1 MKNMFKR
8 RDRRSEEDSS
18 FEPFNTSDSQPV
30 DDYDTDKHFRN
41 KKKKITAAIIGAV
54 VVLFL
59 IGLAVW
65 QFAIKPNLASETT
78 ATETTVLSPES
89 SETTE
94 KTGTT
99 VPETSET
106 TVVVTPFDAII
117 NDMRQNGGGELGV
130 HYVIGD
136 DVDPKLDKSTTGD
149 GALNPDGI
157 RTPEA
162 MVPWLK
168 EKTPRGLTAIAEI
181 KTATEASESQIFEI
195 SNWFVLQAL
204 FDGKLTGNTGFV
216 DGRLVS
222 LGERDIKKGDI
233 FLVFVNPDN
242 LKMIYFRG
250 ACANP
255 QGFTPQLNPTPTP
268 TPIPTPVPPT
278 PTPKPTPT
286 PTPPTPTPKPTPT
299 PVPPTPTPKPTPT
312 PVPPTPTPTPKP
324 TPTPVP
330 KSTDPGNYKQP
341 GDGTEPDSGSGT
353 MPTSPTETRPP
364 ENPAPV
370 DTSPSKPILAPT
382 ATPVPTQTPSVTPVP
397 EPALPNPWE

>member
-1 MKNMFKR
+1 MRNVFEEN
-8 RDRRSEEDSS
+8 RDRTRSEEDSS

-106 TVVVTPFDAII
+106 TVVVAPFDAIV

-136 DVDPKLDKSTTGD
+136 DVDPNLDTSTTGD
-149 GALNPDGI
+149 GAFNPDGI
-157 RTPEA
+157 RTPEV
-162 MVPWLK
+162 MVSWLK
-168 EKTPRGLTAIAEI
+168 NKTPHGTTAVEQT
-181 KTATEASESQIFEI
+181 KTTTKASEDQIFEVA
-195 SNWFVLQAL
+195 NWFVLQAL
-204 FDGKLTGNTGFV
+204 VDGKLTGNTGFV
-216 DGRLVS
+216 DGGMVS

-286 PTPPTPTPKPTPT
+286 PTP
-299 PVPPTPTPKPTPT
+299 
-312 PVPPTPTPTPKP
+312 TPKP

-330 KSTDPGNYKQP
+330 KSTEPTDNKRP

-370 DTSPSKPILAPT
+370 DTSPSKPITAPS
-382 ATPVPTQTPSVTPVP
+382 ATPVPTQAPSTPVP